1 MAAIRRKS
9 DVRKPAEPK
18 ATSRKTGE
26 RKSKVYT
33 ISLPPEMAKQAEAI
47 AKDESRTMSELFRE
61 AFRAYRVER
70 ALAALREAAEYGA
83 SRNPH
88 GYTEEDV
95 PRIVKEVRAEM
106 RAERERKSRIA
117 G

>member
-1 MAAIRRKS
+1 MATAKPKSAVRKS
-9 DVRKPAEPK
+9 AAPK
-18 ATSRKTGE
+18 SHD

-47 AKDESRTMSELFRE
+47 AKRDSRTMSELFRE
-61 AFRAYRVER
+61 AFRALQQER
-70 ALAALREAAEYGA
+70 TRKWLQEIGEYAAT
-83 SRNPH
+83 RNPY

-95 PRIVKEVRAEM
+95 PRLIKEVRAEM
-106 RAERERKSRIA
+106 QAERERKVRAA

>member
-1 MAAIRRKS
+1 MATAKS
-9 DVRKPAEPK
+9 KSSPRKPVV
-18 ATSRKTGE
+18 

-33 ISLPPEMAKQAEAI
+33 ISLPPDMAKQAEAM
-47 AKDESRTMSELFRE
+47 AKRDSRTMSELFRE
-61 AFRAYRVER
+61 SFRVYQQER
-70 ALAALREAAEYGA
+70 TRKWLQEIGEYAAT
-83 SRNPH
+83 RNPH

-106 RAERERKSRIA
+106 QAERKRKLRAA